1 MGLIFDIHSAKLY
14 ESWRHSPRGKAM
26 DTFIETLIPELLEP
40 RHKERVLD
48 IGCGAGNHLLFL
60 NKLGLDITG
69 IDASPY
75 MISLAGKRLGHR
87 CTLKT
92 GLAEDLPFDDN
103 EFDLAVLIHTLEF
116 LDDPLQAL
124 REAGRVAKR
133 NVFIGVING
142 LSWQIF
148 PDKLKGLFKETI
160 SRYSRSYTLWELKS
174 YIRKAYG
181 HVPVSWQSER
191 VWPGFLDRLCGFFS
205 DGWSLKSCPFG
216 AFLGMVATIRYT
228 VKTNNLPLKI
238 RVEKAERS
246 SVAEGITTMG
256 DPKYTV
262 NQ

>member
-1 MGLIFDIHSAKLY
+1 
-14 ESWRHSPRGKAM
+14 M

-103 EFDLAVLIHTLEF
+103 EFDLAVLIHTLDF
-116 LDDPLQAL
+116 LDNPVQAL

-133 NVFIGVING
+133 KVFIGVVNS
-142 LSWQIF
+142 LSWHIIN
-148 PDKLKGLFKETI
+148 DKLKGLNTETI
-160 SRYSRSYTLWELKS
+160 SRYSKSFTLWELQSHIK
-174 YIRKAYG
+174 RAYG
-181 HVPVSWQSER
+181 SVPVAWRSDR
-191 VWPGFLDRLCGFFS
+191 IWPRFLDRLCGFLS
-205 DGWSLKSCPFG
+205 DGWSLKSCPFSS
-216 AFLGMVATIRYT
+216 FLGIAATIKYT

-238 RVEKAERS
+238 RVEKAGRS

-256 DPKYTV
+256 DRRHIA